1 MNCWLSNKK
10 MQRTKLGSGEAS
22 PLIFVFDRQ
31 PRSKGQPVRHYVAAA
46 FVALAVAQALSQE
59 PADERPESEWRPR
72 AERRILERL
81 NASSSRK
88 MKCEFVVNAPPQA
101 TPFVPSI
108 PGKST
113 VLNFWR
119 PSCGPC
125 KPLLEEL
132 AAFSRTAPDDVVVL
146 GAADGGSPYGQPID
160 PGKVREAI
168 GGIVR
173 QHGVPFP
180 VCGYTDHAQTKAW
193 QAEGVPLTLFFDRSG
208 RITRVALGATECSSA
223 LKQLQAGWRP

>member
-1 MNCWLSNKK
+1 M
-10 MQRTKLGSGEAS
+10 
-22 PLIFVFDRQ
+22 
-31 PRSKGQPVRHYVAAA
+31 RHVMAAA
-46 FVALAVAQALSQE
+46 LVALAVGQVVPQE
-59 PADERPESEWRPR
+59 PADEPPESEWRPE
-72 AERRILERL
+72 AERAILDRL
-81 NASSSRK
+81 NASSSRT
-88 MKCEFVVNAPPQA
+88 MKCEFVLNARSQA

-132 AAFSRTAPDDVVVL
+132 ATFSRTAPDDVAVL
-146 GAADGGSPYGQPID
+146 GVAEGGSPYGQPVD
-160 PGKVREAI
+160 PAKVREEI

-173 QHGVPFP
+173 RHGVPFP

>member
-1 MNCWLSNKK
+1 M
-10 MQRTKLGSGEAS
+10 
-22 PLIFVFDRQ
+22 
-31 PRSKGQPVRHYVAAA
+31 RHVLAAA
-46 FVALAVAQALSQE
+46 LVALAVGQVLPQE
-59 PADERPESEWRPR
+59 PADEPPESEWRPEV
-72 AERRILERL
+72 ERRILERL
-81 NASSSRK
+81 NASSNRT

-101 TPFVPSI
+101 TPFEPSI

-132 AAFSRTAPDDVVVL
+132 AAFSRTAPNDVAVL
-146 GAADGGSPYGQPID
+146 GVAEGGAPHGQPVD
-160 PGKVREAI
+160 PAKVREEI

-173 QHGVPFP
+173 KHGVRFP
-180 VCGYTDHAQTKAW
+180 VCGHTDHAQSKAW
-193 QAEGVPLTLFFDRSG
+193 RAEGVPLTLFFDRSG
-208 RITRVALGATECSSA
+208 RITRVALGATGCSSA